1 MKKTYSTIFVLC
13 TMSLTMSAHGSHGSG
28 FTAGFT
34 HPIFGLDHLLAIV
47 ALGLLIASL
56 GLKSSLLIALAFIA
70 SMGISGW
77 MGINTDGFPYMENGI
92 AASVVL
98 LGIVLLLNVSIPV
111 ILGIIGSMIIAFF
124 HGYAHGVEMPESTS
138 PFLYISGFLFG
149 AVLLFAVSIATGNFI
164 SKFKSKNLI
173 LQLIGVT
180 IAGSG
185 LLVLLS

>member
-1 MKKTYSTIFVLC
+1 MKKTFFTSLILC
-13 TMSLTMSAHGSHGSG
+13 TMSISMFAHGSHGSG
-28 FTAGFT
+28 FIAGFT
-34 HPIFGLDHLLAIV
+34 HPIFGLDHLLAIMT
-47 ALGLLIASL
+47 LGLLIASL
-56 GLKSSLLIALAFIA
+56 GFKSSLPIALAFIV

-77 MGINTDGFPYMENGI
+77 MGINTDGFPYMESGI
-92 AASVVL
+92 AISIVL
-98 LGIVLLLNVSIPV
+98 LGIAMLLNVSIPV
-111 ILGIIGSMIIAFF
+111 FVGIIGSVIIAFF

-149 AVLLFAVSIATGNFI
+149 ALLIFAISIAIGNFI
-164 SKFKSKNLI
+164 SQFKSKNLI